1 MKEKVIEAVGKTW
14 QALGE
19 LGEANSSDIAKKIKE
34 KEDVAILAV
43 GWLARED
50 KIQFSSK
57 RNKILFSLVASELQA
72 FKNMCPNPSSTQSS
86 SSTKRRRLRLI

>member
-1 MKEKVIEAVGKTW
+1 MKEKVIDAVGKTW

-19 LGEANSSDIAKKIKE
+19 LGEANASDIAKKIKE
-34 KEDVAILAV
+34 KEDVVNLAI

-57 RNKILFSLVASELQA
+57 RNKVLFSLVAPELQA
-72 FKNMCPNPSSTQSS
+72 FKNMCPNTSASQSS